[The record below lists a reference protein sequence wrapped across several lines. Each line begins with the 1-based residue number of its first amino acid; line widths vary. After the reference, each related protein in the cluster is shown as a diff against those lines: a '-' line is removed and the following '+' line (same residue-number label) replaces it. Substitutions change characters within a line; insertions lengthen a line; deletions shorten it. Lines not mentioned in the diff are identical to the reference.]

1 MRNPF
6 PMSAQPE
13 DTWKYLYYTWPDFFN
28 KEEVEQICEFIENN
42 YIGNEDPLRAAH
54 NKQGSYKQISSV
66 RLINYETVE
75 PLISRLVKESFQTA
89 NLDFGLTTFGPH
101 PGEHLLY
108 NTYQSKDKDYYN
120 WHIDNSNSPTYD
132 VKLTLLV
139 NLSTEP
145 YEGGEFQTYLTSG
158 EESHPGFDKPG
169 SAIMFKSPILHR
181 VKPIISGTRKSL
193 VMFINGPKFR

>member
-1 MRNPF
+1 
-6 PMSAQPE
+6 MSAQPE

-75 PLISRLVKESFQTA
+75 PLISRLVKQAFQTA
-89 NLDFGLTTFGPH
+89 NLDFGYITFGPH
-101 PGEHLLY
+101 CNEYLLY
-108 NTYQSKDKDYYN
+108 NTYQSKDKDYYD
-120 WHIDNSNSPTYD
+120 WHFDNSKSPTYD
-132 VKLTLLV
+132 LKLTLLV

-145 YEGGEFQTYLTSG
+145 YEGGEFQTYIHS

-169 SAIMFKSPILHR
+169 SAMMFKGGIFHR
-181 VKPIISGTRKSL
+181 VKPVTSGTRKSL
-193 VMFINGPKFR
+193 TMFINGPKFR